1 MTRDAAYWIEKLH
14 LAEHPEGGF
23 FVRTYQAR
31 EVMGVE
37 CLPDRFP
44 GARPFASSIYY
55 LLKGDQFSGLHRI
68 KSDEIW
74 HFYEGS
80 PLTIYVIDTAG
91 GLIQM
96 RLGRDYDAGERFQ
109 AVVRAGCWFG
119 ATVDDPGSYCLVGCT
134 VAPGFEYEDFE
145 LGEQREL
152 IEQYPQHR
160 SIIMKLTREA

>member
-1 MTRDAAYWIEKLH
+1 
-14 LAEHPEGGF
+14 
-23 FVRTYQAR
+23 
-31 EVMGVE
+31 
-37 CLPDRFP
+37 
-44 GARPFASSIYY
+44 
-55 LLKGDQFSGLHRI
+55 
-68 KSDEIW
+68 
-74 HFYEGS
+74 
-80 PLTIYVIDTAG
+80 
-91 GLIQM
+91 M